1 MWLSMRLL
9 QYLRDLYQRPAFK
22 KTVNW
27 DHLRLG
33 LINHNP
39 LGPILTGPSVDYD
52 APHDRA

>member
-1 MWLSMRLL
+1 MLL
-9 QYLRDLYQRPAFK
+9 EQYLRDLYQTPAFK
-22 KTVNW
+22 ATVNW

-39 LGPILTGPSVDYD
+39 QGPVLSGPSVDYD